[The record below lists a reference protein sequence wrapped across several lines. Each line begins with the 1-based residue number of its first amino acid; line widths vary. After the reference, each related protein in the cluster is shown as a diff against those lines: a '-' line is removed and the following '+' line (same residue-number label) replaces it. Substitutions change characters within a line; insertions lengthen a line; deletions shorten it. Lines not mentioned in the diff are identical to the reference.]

1 MSASSQPPLRARIG
15 EWHGDVFGN
24 ATEPLLLIFSFIVL
38 ICILSGKWWIM
49 GYAIGLILLYIV
61 VLMYAVYLEYNAKE
75 YLEQQA
81 MSDARTRRAAGRGP
95 RL

>member
-1 MSASSQPPLRARIG
+1 MSVPLRARVG
-15 EWHGDVFGN
+15 EWHGDILGN
-24 ATEPLLLIFSFIVL
+24 ATEPLLLLFAVL
-38 ICILSGKWWIM
+38 LLVCILSGKWWIM
-49 GYAIGLILLYIV
+49 AYAIGLIVLYVV

-81 MSDARTRRAAGRGP
+81 MMDARRRRGLGRGP